1 MEFGSI
7 QSVMARVQSLRS
19 SMGAAPAG
27 TLAPTPASGGPTDTF
42 DPFGPVYQLALLQAG
57 ISPSAAAR
65 NEAAAYRPGS
75 VSTMNA
81 ISSIAKGFGTVQV
94 PPELA
99 KFGNGRIPPNML
111 TPIGQGNHKL
121 YGPAATSWK
130 ELIASATRAGIDL
143 RVTDSYRT
151 YDQQVQLAD
160 TKGLSSQGGWAA
172 TPGTSNH
179 GWGMAVD
186 ADVTD
191 PKVNAWLR
199 ANAGKAGWVL
209 ATEREPWHYEY
220 RPQDAG

>member
-1 MEFGSI
+1 MEFGPV
-7 QSVMARVQSLRS
+7 QSVMARIQEIRPRTA
-19 SMGAAPAG
+19 AAPV
-27 TLAPTPASGGPTDTF
+27 APSTDTTF

-65 NEAAAYRPGS
+65 NEALAYRVGAPGT
-75 VSTMNA
+75 VGTVGIA
-81 ISSIAKGFGTVQV
+81 GAPIAKGFGKVEV

-99 KFGNGRIPPNML
+99 RFGNGRIPSELL

-121 YGPAATSWK
+121 WGPAAAAWK
-130 ELIASATRAGIDL
+130 ELIARAARAGIDL

-151 YDQQVQLAD
+151 YEQQVALAA

-191 PKVNAWLR
+191 SRVNAWLR
-199 ANAGKAGWVL
+199 ANAASTGWVL

-220 RPQDAG
+220 RPHDAG

>member
-1 MEFGSI
+1 MEFAPI
-7 QSVMARVQSLRS
+7 QSVMARIQSLH
-19 SMGAAPAG
+19 G
-27 TLAPTPASGGPTDTF
+27 TTVATPAASSAASTASTF

-65 NEAAAYRPGS
+65 NEATAYKPS
-75 VSTMNA
+75 ATSTVSTL
-81 ISSIAKGFGTVQV
+81 SPIAKGFGEVQV

-99 KFGNGRIPPNML
+99 KFGNGRIPPTLL

-121 YGPAATSWK
+121 WGPAAESWK
-130 ELIASATRAGIDL
+130 GLIASAARAGIDL

-151 YDQQVQLAD
+151 YDQQVELAA

-199 ANAGKAGWVL
+199 ANAGAAGWVL

-220 RPQDAG
+220 RPHDAG